1 MAQIL
6 VRDLNQEVVKRL
18 KKLAKADG
26 RSLQSELKI
35 IIERAA
41 HEPRIDPETAVKRIK
56 EIRQRF
62 KGRVFPDTVSLI
74 REDRGK

>member
-18 KKLAKADG
+18 KKLAKTEG

-35 IIERAA
+35 ILERAA
-41 HEPRIDPETAVKRIK
+41 HEPRIDADAAIK
-56 EIRQRF
+56 VIKAFRRKF
-62 KGRVFPDTVSLI
+62 KGGAFPDTVDLI
-74 REDRGK
+74 REDRER